1 MNKRRVDDRM
11 RTLVASTSRR
21 TVLGSAMGER
31 RRLRNTPFCDTPQD
45 PIWRVGLRTTRCLFI
60 RLEIKVLLL
69 VPASKF

>member
-31 RRLRNTPFCDTPQD
+31 RRLRKD
-45 PIWRVGLRTTRCLFI
+45 PAC
-60 RLEIKVLLL
+60 
-69 VPASKF
+69 